1 MDAEPVIPPVDFTA
15 EPEAAS
21 SDFAE
26 LILNSMKSEGEPA
39 VKNTNFDSAFSPVKK
54 PVDPVD
60 PVDPVVSDSEA
71 AKIEEPVFKDQS
83 TKKGWDAL
91 KDKAFTLERSNRE
104 FQEKAKALEDKI
116 SKLDDAGANTSVLED
131 RLQKLTEENQ
141 KYMKL
146 VRQVNVQADP
156 EFQKIFVDGKN
167 DLVNRAKELGER
179 FGVDAEDIETALS
192 YTGELRQ
199 TALQE
204 IAEQLPNYNQG
215 IFGGLVQNIED
226 LEKQAADEINEPE
239 RFMEYSRQEQER
251 KNKEETDSVRQE
263 AEQSWERVSSRTAQ
277 DLQSLA
283 KIDPLTNWGEKAS
296 QILEKARAD
305 FSSQKSFDESADI
318 IIRANMAAEFQ
329 QLYKVHSEK
338 SSRLEKE
345 NESLKGELKK
355 VFATNPSIPTQSIS
369 RTSASTSGGFRDFA
383 SIAFDGL

>member
-1 MDAEPVIPPVDFTA
+1 MDAEPVIPPVDFNA
-15 EPEAAS
+15 EPDASS

-26 LILNSMKSEGEPA
+26 LILNSMKSEGEPIA
-39 VKNTNFDSAFSPVKK
+39 KNTNFDSAFSPVEK
-54 PVDPVD
+54 PVDIVAPA
-60 PVDPVVSDSEA
+60 DPVVSDSEVS
-71 AKIEEPVFKDQS
+71 KIEEPVFKDQS

-91 KDKAFTLERSNRE
+91 KDKAFSLERSNRE
-104 FQEKAKALEDKI
+104 FQDKAKALEDKI

-167 DLVNRAKELGER
+167 DLINRAKELGER
-179 FGVDAEDIETALS
+179 FGVDAEEIETALS
-192 YTGELRQ
+192 YTGDLRQ

-215 IFGGLVQNIED
+215 IFGGLIQNIEE
-226 LEKQAADEINEPE
+226 LETQAAQEIDEPQ

-251 KNKEETDSVRQE
+251 KNKEESDSVRQE

-345 NESLKGELKK
+345 NESLKSELKK
-355 VFATNPSIPTQSIS
+355 VFATTPSIPTHSS
-369 RTSASTSGGFRDFA
+369 PRSASGGFQDFA
-383 SIAFDGL
+383 SIAFNGLG

>member
-15 EPEAAS
+15 EPEAAP

-39 VKNTNFDSAFSPVKK
+39 VKNTSFDSAFSPVEK

-60 PVDPVVSDSEA
+60 PVDLDSEV

-104 FQEKAKALEDKI
+104 FQDKAKALEDKI

-156 EFQKIFVDGKN
+156 EFQKIFIDGKN

-251 KNKEETDSVRQE
+251 KNKEEADSVRQE

-383 SIAFDGL
+383 SIASEGF